1 MRWLVTTIHVLVIA
15 CAISI
20 PVAIFNGT
28 LFSYHPTLMAVAFLG
43 LMAEGVL
50 ASISFRSLVG
60 QFLLVTDDKTPEA
73 VIS

>member
-1 MRWLVTTIHVLVIA
+1 MRWLITSIHVLVIA

-50 ASISFRSLVG
+50 TSISFRS
-60 QFLLVTDDKTPEA
+60 
-73 VIS
+73 S